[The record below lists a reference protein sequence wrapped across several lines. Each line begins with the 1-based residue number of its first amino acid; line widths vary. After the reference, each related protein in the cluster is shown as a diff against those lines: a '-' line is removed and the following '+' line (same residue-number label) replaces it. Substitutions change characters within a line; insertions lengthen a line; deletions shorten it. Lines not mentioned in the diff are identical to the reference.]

1 MNVTELRDQLAD
13 YYNFWSAE
21 SLDPKNDNTYRA
33 FQAGK
38 AEAII
43 KVIHN
48 LNQIIEQEEK
58 ANA

>member
-1 MNVTELRDQLAD
+1 MNVTELRDQLAEA
-13 YYNFWSAE
+13 YNFWVAE
-21 SLDPKNDNTYRA
+21 SLDSKNDNTFRT

-38 AEAII
+38 ADAII
-43 KVIHN
+43 RVIHN

>member
-1 MNVTELRDQLAD
+1 MNVTELRDQLAEAH
-13 YYNFWSAE
+13 NFWQAE
-21 SLDPKNDNTYRA
+21 ASDPKNDKSYRN